1 MKVSS
6 QISSFIVPRKTG
18 RNLMVPRFFMAYPQ
32 FQKINYV
39 KAYGNLF
46 MEGLAQVSYLNIS
59 GMKSLQ
65 CKKSLGKQSPRP

>member
-1 MKVSS
+1 
-6 QISSFIVPRKTG
+6 
-18 RNLMVPRFFMAYPQ
+18 MVPRFFMAYPQ